1 MVSKLKTIL
10 EKPNVRNAIKDIE
23 LEGGYVTKD
32 TVFIMDDYAEG
43 RIDDDELLRK
53 VLKGVKNDN

>member
-1 MVSKLKTIL
+1 MDSKLKTIL
-10 EKPNVRNAIKDIE
+10 EKTHIRNAIKDIE
-23 LEGGYVTKD
+23 LEGG
-32 TVFIMDDYAEG
+32 TVKRGMIFVIDDYAEG